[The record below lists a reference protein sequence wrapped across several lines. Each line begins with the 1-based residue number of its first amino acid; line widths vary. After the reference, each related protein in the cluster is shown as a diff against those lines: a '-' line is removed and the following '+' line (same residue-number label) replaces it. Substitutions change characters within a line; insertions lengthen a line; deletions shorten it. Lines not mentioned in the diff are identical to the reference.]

1 MDTAS
6 RQRRMTRQRRLI
18 LEELRKLRCHPSAE
32 ELHGIVRRA
41 MPGISLGTVYR
52 NLDVLWEDGKILK
65 LEALGA
71 QTRYDGDIRPHYHAR
86 CLQCGRIVDLLPHE
100 VAGVGDPRVL
110 DGVFKATGWRLD
122 FEGLCPA
129 CAGNEAEAAECSRN
143 QRRTCHAE
151 TGNAESF

>member
-1 MDTAS
+1 MESAS
-6 RQRRMTRQRRLI
+6 RQRRMTRQRRVI
-18 LEELRKLRCHPSAE
+18 LDELRRLSCHPSAE

-52 NLDVLWEDGKILK
+52 NLDVLWKAGKILK

-86 CLQCGRIVDLLPHE
+86 CLQCGRIVDLRPHQ

-110 DGVFKATGWRLD
+110 DGMFMATGWRLD

-129 CAGNEAEAAECSRN
+129 CAGNESEAEAC
-143 QRRTCHAE
+143 
-151 TGNAESF
+151 